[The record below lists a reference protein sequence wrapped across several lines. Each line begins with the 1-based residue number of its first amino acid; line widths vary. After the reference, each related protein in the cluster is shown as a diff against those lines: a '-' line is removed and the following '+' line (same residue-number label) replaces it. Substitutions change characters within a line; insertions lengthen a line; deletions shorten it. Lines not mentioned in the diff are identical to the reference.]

1 MGTYAA
7 GAAFG
12 NSVAC
17 DQTASQTVSRSS
29 YVSVCQHSI
38 TRPDESVIL
47 AWYLTTAMS
56 TDTLTSIGPCSQGI
70 ERGSLDHFK
79 VSRSVVSS
87 PGRSYQLVLR
97 RMKRLDCFWIALN
110 NGASAAGFEGAEEL
124 GIHWQWRGLRL
135 IGGFQRSIVTT
146 CA

>member
-17 DQTASQTVSRSS
+17 DQTASQTVSLSS
-29 YVSVCQHSI
+29 YVSVCQHST

-56 TDTLTSIGPCSQGI
+56 TDTLTSIGPCSQ
-70 ERGSLDHFK
+70 
-79 VSRSVVSS
+79 
-87 PGRSYQLVLR
+87 
-97 RMKRLDCFWIALN
+97 
-110 NGASAAGFEGAEEL
+110 AA
-124 GIHWQWRGLRL
+124 
-135 IGGFQRSIVTT
+135 
-146 CA
+146 